1 MEVRVRVLPGEKKK
15 KPTLGP
21 FYLVNMSRDAICSNM
36 SRPFALGVCEFD
48 TSVDCVSAV
57 TSNPLSGIE
66 DVLCVSFGRDCSRD
80 LPSHIHCRSNDG
92 GEHLLTLVRNI
103 SFYAKALMRNL
114 FNVKKKKMVET
125 VLTCH

>member
-1 MEVRVRVLPGEKKK
+1 MSLFFLLKHLLNRSGGDQVKVFCGSESKSAAGGEKK

-57 TSNPLSGIE
+57 TSNPLSGI
-66 DVLCVSFGRDCSRD
+66 
-80 LPSHIHCRSNDG
+80 
-92 GEHLLTLVRNI
+92 
-103 SFYAKALMRNL
+103 
-114 FNVKKKKMVET
+114 
-125 VLTCH
+125 